1 MPNRVHG
8 WAIAS
13 WLSKNARS
21 CHCSLEWKSSLRHL
35 ADSNS
40 RVNIPAAVQPLDI
53 VIDKLDP

>member
-1 MPNRVHG
+1 MPDRVHG

-21 CHCSLEWKSSLRHL
+21 CYCSLRWKQCLRHL

-40 RVNIPAAVQPLDI
+40 RVNVPAVQPLDI